1 MPTDEMLVE
10 RFQEILNLIMMEEGE
25 IESEYGLTVGGGQ
38 AEAYKKGI
46 ISSLCRTSIAELN
59 QSIADRAAKASNKG

>member
-10 RFQEILNLIMMEEGE
+10 RFQEILNLTMMEEGE
-25 IESEYGLTVGGGQ
+25 IESAYGLRAGDGQ
-38 AEAYKKGI
+38 AEAYKKGT

-59 QSIADRAAKASNKG
+59 QAIADRAAKCKENN